1 MKGVTEYSLTYL
13 APVDARVAAP
23 RAARILTHGGG
34 RGQQRRHI
42 RNGPLLVPHLSVG
55 VAGVAGVAGCTLRVS
70 SKGGL
75 PLVVAHLRVRHGHV
89 RRTLGV

>member
-13 APVDARVAAP
+13 APVDACVAAP
-23 RAARILTHGGG
+23 RAARILAYGGG

-55 VAGVAGVAGCTLRVS
+55 VAGWTLRVD
-70 SKGGL
+70 SKGVL
-75 PLVVAHLRVRHGHV
+75 PLGVAHLRVRHGHV
-89 RRTLGV
+89 RRKLGV

>member
-23 RAARILTHGGG
+23 RAARILSYGGG

-55 VAGVAGVAGCTLRVS
+55 VAGCTLGVS

-75 PLVVAHLRVRHGHV
+75 PLVVTHHRMRNGHV
-89 RRTLGV
+89 RRKLGV